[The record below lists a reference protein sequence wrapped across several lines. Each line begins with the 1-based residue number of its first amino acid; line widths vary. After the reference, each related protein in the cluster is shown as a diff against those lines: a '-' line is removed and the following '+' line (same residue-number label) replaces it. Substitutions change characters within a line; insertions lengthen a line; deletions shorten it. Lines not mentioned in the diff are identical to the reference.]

1 MIQKEIWAFIDFEN
15 IPTLE
20 GLELVKF
27 SKIYIFIGA
36 KQNKISLGSEKIEL
50 LSEFHFL
57 TLKDTSPNN
66 LDFHISYYLGK
77 FDTLADNTIQ
87 FEIIS
92 NDTGFDPLIKHIKK
106 NGRKCE
112 RKKMQPKVSSKTQVS
127 INKPPIISPLTPDQ
141 LQLKLVQKLSSTN
154 NAKRPKTE
162 ITLKNFVKSHLGL
175 QNDSLSAQREFNK
188 LVKSNLVSFEGKN
201 IKYQLENS

>member
-1 MIQKEIWAFIDFEN
+1 MTQKKWAFIDFEN

-20 GLELVKF
+20 GIELVKF

-36 KQNKISLGSEKIEL
+36 KQNKISLGNNIEL

-57 TLKDTSPNN
+57 KLKNTSPNN

-77 FDTLADNTIQ
+77 FDTLADKTIQ

-92 NDTGFDPLIKHIKK
+92 NDTGFDPLIKHIKE

-112 RKKMQPKVSSKTQVS
+112 RKTMAPKVPEKTQVNT
-127 INKPPIISPLTPDQ
+127 NKPPVPP
-141 LQLKLVQKLSSTN
+141 
-154 NAKRPKTE
+154 P
-162 ITLKNFVKSHLGL
+162 H
-175 QNDSLSAQREFNK
+175 
-188 LVKSNLVSFEGKN
+188 
-201 IKYQLENS
+201 